1 MVIKQLISA
10 ENRSKFESLT
20 RITNAGDN
28 TIQLKYSQEDKK
40 QLIIN
45 QSEKFWLLW
54 NSIKSYFF
62 YESTGQWLVCTWSF
76 LMPIICISKI
86 MLQYTKLEHI
96 QQVKKWLQICTNI
109 YLNWFIMKEQTWI
122 HWEMNINIVTHLLA
136 KLNLN

>member
-20 RITNAGDN
+20 RITDAGDN

-45 QSEKFWLLW
+45 QSEKFWLLC

-62 YESTGQWLVCTWSF
+62 MSQLV
-76 LMPIICISKI
+76 
-86 MLQYTKLEHI
+86 
-96 QQVKKWLQICTNI
+96 NG
-109 YLNWFIMKEQTWI
+109 
-122 HWEMNINIVTHLLA
+122 
-136 KLNLN
+136 